1 MKGVGYFEGVRLI
14 ELAQIE
20 TEIAQS
26 TFHTHYKFR
35 LNFRY
40 RIASCNVKNTLS
52 SLFVS
57 RSFLRKEDTISL
69 STLFLPIY
77 VRL

>member
-14 ELAQIE
+14 ELAQTE
-20 TEIAQS
+20 TENAQS

-40 RIASCNVKNTLS
+40 GIASCNVKIRNHPYLYPVVS
-52 SLFVS
+52 SEMTK
-57 RSFLRKEDTISL
+57 R
-69 STLFLPIY
+69 
-77 VRL
+77 